1 VKGILLAGAIALA
14 AAAAAPVLAQ
24 TAGSTAGSA
33 ATPQV
38 QSAPLSAAEP
48 PDGGEQGGGGPQMRG
63 RGDWGMRGGMMM
75 PRDMWRRAMMRGNP
89 QERCVERLAWRAA
102 RRAYVEA
109 KLDLTSEQRPL
120 WDKVQSI
127 AQSEQQKERQLCGL
141 LKPGAESTAL
151 ERMDRAQQFLSAR
164 LDALQSAKPAV
175 QALYQSLTP
184 DQKAIFDHPFRRD

>member
-1 VKGILLAGAIALA
+1 VKGILLAGAFALA

-24 TAGSTAGSA
+24 TTGTT

-38 QSAPLSAAEP
+38 QSTPPGAPEQP
-48 PDGGEQGGGGPQMRG
+48 GGGEQGGGGPWMRG
-63 RGDWGMRGGMMM
+63 RGGWGMREGMPMR
-75 PRDMWRRAMMRGNP
+75 RDMWRRGMMRGNL
-89 QERCVERLAWRAA
+89 QEQCVDRLARRAA

-109 KLDLTSEQRPL
+109 KLDLTAEQRPL

-127 AQSEQQKERQLCGL
+127 AESEQQKERQLCDL

-151 ERMDRAQQFLSAR
+151 DRMDRAQQFLSAR

-184 DQKAIFDHPFRRD
+184 DQKAVFDHPFRRD